1 MFTVEQIKNSV
12 GQNALIEHV
21 DTVPKGHIRIATGF
35 MYPDGSSIDVFL
47 EQERGGSNEMAQRPK
62 LTDFGGTWSW
72 LQNLEMR
79 PNKTPAQKLHFNKIM
94 EVYGCQLSGAAI
106 ELQLANLTDLPLGII
121 RLGQA
126 CLRTA
131 DMIYTKRLRLQ
142 NSFNQDVEELI
153 SEIAANYE
161 PGGFIPLNTGAAIK
175 IDFKVRGQRAETA
188 IQTLASGNSQYAH
201 QRAVEINARWDDIR
215 ELSEWT
221 NQGNQCLTI
230 FDDNSN
236 VYDLQDI
243 RRLERKSI
251 VLPVSDTETLTSV
264 LNAA

>member
-1 MFTVEQIKNSV
+1 MFTVEQVKQSI
-12 GQNALIEHV
+12 GQNALIEDV

-35 MYPDGSSIDVFL
+35 LYPDGSSIDVFI
-47 EQERGGSNEMAQRPK
+47 EKPKTTTAPQSPK

-79 PNKTPAQKLHFNKIM
+79 PNKSPVQKLHFNRIM
-94 EVYGCQLSGAAI
+94 EVYGCQLKGAAI
-106 ELQLANLTDLPLGII
+106 ELELASLTDLPVGII

-142 NSFNQDVEELI
+142 NSFNQDVEEII

-161 PGGFIPLNTGAAIK
+161 PGVLIPLRTGAAIK
-175 IDFKVRGQRAETA
+175 IDFRVRGQRVETA
-188 IQTLASGNSQYAH
+188 VQTLASGNSQYAH
-201 QRAVEINARWDDIR
+201 QRAVEINARWDDLR
-215 ELSEWT
+215 ELSEWA
-221 NQGNQCLTI
+221 NQGNQCLTV
-230 FDDNSN
+230 FDDSSN

-243 RRLERKSI
+243 RRLERKSV
-251 VLPVSDTETLTSV
+251 VLPISDTETLTSV
-264 LNAA
+264 LRAA